1 MRLMLAITLYVSLE
15 VKVDLKRLSDL
26 TNKELMQLY
35 YDAIEMQINQYVRA
49 IRKEMDKRSKEE

>member
-1 MRLMLAITLYVSLE
+1 M
-15 VKVDLKRLSDL
+15 DLNRLSDL

-49 IRKEMDKRSKEE
+49 IRKEMDKRSAEE